1 MLTTPPESDEV
12 LERFVRQVRPPGPGW
27 KRWRER
33 FGVDAV
39 DTLPELLRRFLL
51 ANGVLF
57 GGLLGIGA
65 FLLHQQWLGW
75 GCLILLVFCAL
86 ALRPR
91 SAASAF

>member
-1 MLTTPPESDEV
+1 
-12 LERFVRQVRPPGPGW
+12 VRQVRPPGPGW
-27 KRWRER
+27 KRWREC
-33 FGVDAV
+33 FDVDAV

-75 GCLILLVFCAL
+75 GCLLVLVLCAL
-86 ALRPR
+86 TLRPR
-91 SAASAF
+91 SATSAS